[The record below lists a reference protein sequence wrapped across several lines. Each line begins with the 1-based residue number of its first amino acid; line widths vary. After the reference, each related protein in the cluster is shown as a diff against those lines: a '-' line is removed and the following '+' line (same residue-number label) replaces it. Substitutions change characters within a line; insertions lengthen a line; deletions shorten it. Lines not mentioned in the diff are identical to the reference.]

1 MIIRKI
7 RPDEYKR
14 CQEFCAL
21 AFEYALEGADKSPEQ
36 MLADVRERPR
46 SRQHLYWDSQWAAF
60 ADDDAT
66 MLSTMTVIP
75 YTARFDGHDVPMTG
89 IGGVA
94 TLPPYRRHGG
104 IRACFERALPAMH
117 EEGAVL
123 SYLYPFSTVFYRKF
137 GYELGCSVRRWKIAL
152 RGVPAGPVRGS
163 WKLLERGCNLLK
175 DIRQVDQ
182 PWQERYNCMVRC
194 EEIEYAWVQEAH
206 PFADRQY
213 TYVYYGEEGAA
224 QGYVTYRP
232 VMDEGDRALE
242 CLRFV
247 FTGPSGFRGLMALL
261 LSLSADHSHVI
272 LTLPDEIDLSGLLPE
287 WSFGFVACQHQLRGM
302 ARVINAGR
310 ALRLARMRGAGR
322 LVLEIAD
329 AQIPPNNGRFAV
341 AFAPGRENAVSR
353 TDDPPDIRLG
363 IESLTRLLLGRHDV
377 QDIPWL
383 PDVQMLCSP
392 ERASPVF
399 YKKPM
404 FISQFF

>member
-1 MIIRKI
+1 M
-7 RPDEYKR
+7 
-14 CQEFCAL
+14 
-21 AFEYALEGADKSPEQ
+21 PEWF
-36 MLADVRERPR
+36 LNLD
-46 SRQHLYWDSQWAAF
+46 
-60 ADDDAT
+60 
-66 MLSTMTVIP
+66 
-75 YTARFDGHDVPMTG
+75 
-89 IGGVA
+89 
-94 TLPPYRRHGG
+94 GG
-104 IRACFERALPAMH
+104 ILLWLQEAVRN
-117 EEGAVL
+117 AVL
-123 SYLYPFSTVFYRKF
+123 TPLFTLYTH
-137 GYELGCSVRRWKIAL
+137 LGDSGLMWIAL
-152 RGVPAGPVRGS
+152 SV
-163 WKLLERGCNLLK
+163 LLLCFKKTRK
-175 DIRQVDQ
+175 
-182 PWQERYNCMVRC
+182 
-194 EEIEYAWVQEAH
+194 A
-206 PFADRQY
+206 
-213 TYVYYGEEGAA
+213 GAA
-224 QGYVTYRP
+224 
-232 VMDEGDRALE
+232 
-242 CLRFV
+242 
-247 FTGPSGFRGLMALL
+247 GLMALL

-363 IESLTRLLLGRHDV
+363 IESLTGLLLGRHDV